1 MSRSRRVVFISMVVV
16 GLGSL
21 AAVGAL
27 YLDPAR
33 AAVGPLPAEGLLLPA
48 DSRFVIGLDVKRLTS
63 SPLYRRFKAQAR
75 PDALRDLEEKTGI
88 NPERDVDQVLIA
100 GPAAGGAERA
110 LAVVI
115 GSFDT
120 YKLGRSI
127 ETSPKT
133 KAVGRNFEGF
143 TEYVFTEGGKESKA
157 VVFLDRQAL
166 VIGSQASVEAAVSS
180 RARGAMPLRAN
191 PGITALLERVKP
203 GSTFWMV
210 GDQSLLQNMPSAI
223 PAPGGNGSSIALPA
237 LKSLVVTGDLDPA
250 ISLVVTGD
258 TPDEAAAT
266 NLADIVR
273 GFVALASLQAS
284 QKPELKDLAQAISV
298 STEKSQV
305 HVNARFSYEL
315 LEALQPRRAAITP
328 PPAAQ

>member
-1 MSRSRRVVFISMVVV
+1 MSRSRLVVFISMVVV

-33 AAVGPLPAEGLLLPA
+33 AAVGPLPAEGLLFPA
-48 DSRFVIGLDVKRLTS
+48 DVRFVIGVDVKRLTS
-63 SPLYRRFKAQAR
+63 SPLYARFKAQAR

-100 GPAAGGAERA
+100 GRAAGGAERG

-127 ETSPKT
+127 ETSPNA

-143 TEYVFTEGGKESKA
+143 TEYVFDEVGRESKA

-166 VIGSQASVEAAVSS
+166 VIGSRAAVEAAVSS
-180 RARGAMPLRAN
+180 RARGATPLLAN
-191 PGITALLERVKP
+191 PGITGLLERIKP

-210 GDQSLLQNMPSAI
+210 GDQSLLENLPSAI
-223 PAPGGNGSSIALPA
+223 PGPGGNGNSITLPA
-237 LKSLVVTGDLDPA
+237 LKSLVATGDLDPA

-258 TPDEAAAT
+258 TPDAAAAT

-315 LEALQPRRAAITP
+315 LEALQPKRAAITP
-328 PPAAQ
+328 PPAAR

>member
-1 MSRSRRVVFISMVVV
+1 MSRSRLVVFISMVVV
-16 GLGSL
+16 GLGAL

-48 DSRFVIGLDVKRLTS
+48 DSRFVVGLDVKRLTS

-75 PDALRDLEEKTGI
+75 PDALRELEEKTGI

-100 GPAAGGAERA
+100 A

-115 GSFDT
+115 GSVDT

-127 ETSPKT
+127 ETSPKG
-133 KAVGRNFEGF
+133 KAIGRTFEGF
-143 TEYVFTEGGKESKA
+143 TEYVFTEGGKGPKA
-157 VVFLDRQAL
+157 VVFLDRQTL
-166 VIGSQASVEAAVSS
+166 VIGSQATVEAAVSS
-180 RARGAMPLRAN
+180 RARGAYPLRAN
-191 PGITALLERVKP
+191 TGITGLLERVKP

-223 PAPGGNGSSIALPA
+223 PAPGGNGSSITLPA
-237 LKSLVVTGDLDPA
+237 LKSLVITGDLDPA
-250 ISLVVTGD
+250 IALVVTGD
-258 TPDEAAAT
+258 TPDEAAAK

-284 QKPELKDLAQAISV
+284 QRPELKDLAQAISV
-298 STEKSQV
+298 STEQSQV

-315 LEALQPRRAAITP
+315 LEALQPKRAAISP

>member
-1 MSRSRRVVFISMVVV
+1 MSRSRLVVFISMVVV

-33 AAVGPLPAEGLLLPA
+33 AAVGPLPAEGLLFPA
-48 DSRFVIGLDVKRLTS
+48 ETRFVVGLDVKRLVS
-63 SPLYRRFKAQAR
+63 SPLYQRFKAQAR
-75 PDALRDLEEKTGI
+75 PDALRDLEEKTGV

-100 GPAAGGAERA
+100 GRGAGGPEHG

-120 YKLGRSI
+120 YKLGRLI
-127 ETSPKT
+127 ETSPKA
-133 KAVGRNFEGF
+133 KSIGRNFEGF
-143 TEYVFTEGGKESKA
+143 TEYVFSEGGKESKA
-157 VVFLDRQAL
+157 VVFLDKQAL
-166 VIGSQASVEAAVSS
+166 VIGSQSAVEAAVSS
-180 RARGAMPLRAN
+180 RAKGAMPLRGN
-191 PGITALLERVKP
+191 TSIMGLLERVKP
-203 GSTFWMV
+203 GASFWMV
-210 GDQSLLQNMPSAI
+210 GDQSLLQNLPSMI
-223 PAPGGNGSSIALPA
+223 PAPGGNGNSIALPT
-237 LKSLVVTGDLDPA
+237 LKSLMATGELDPA
-250 ISLVVTGD
+250 ISLAITGD

-273 GFVALASLQAS
+273 GFVALASMQAS
-284 QKPELKDLAQAISV
+284 QRPELKDLAQAISV

-315 LEALQPRRAAITP
+315 LEALQPKRTAITP
-328 PPAAQ
+328 PAVTQ